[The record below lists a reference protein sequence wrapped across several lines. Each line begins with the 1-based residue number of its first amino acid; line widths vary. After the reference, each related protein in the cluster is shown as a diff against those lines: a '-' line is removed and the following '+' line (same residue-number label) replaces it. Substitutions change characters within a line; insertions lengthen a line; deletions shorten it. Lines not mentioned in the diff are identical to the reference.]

1 MRNYD
6 RKDSFF
12 CLLDNLLKTI
22 SGNLNGTGRPNPG
35 EDAEPLPQQSKSDRV
50 FSGEL
55 MRINHSGEVAAQ
67 ALYQGQLFFET
78 DTNMID
84 YLTNAAEE
92 EADHLLWTSAQ
103 IKSLDTRQSYLN
115 VVWYFGA
122 FFLGAT
128 ASLYGEKISRGF
140 LAETEKQVAKHLE
153 GHLSRLPVNDKSSR
167 RVIELM
173 LIDETAHADWAENSQ
188 NYTELNPF
196 LKFVMKQGSKIM
208 INVSQKI

>member
-6 RKDSFF
+6 KKDTFF
-12 CLLDNLLKTI
+12 CLLDNFLKTI
-22 SGNLNGTGRPNPG
+22 SGNLSGTGRPNPG
-35 EDAEPLPQQSKSDRV
+35 EDAEGLSQQSKNDRV

-78 DTNMID
+78 DAQMID
-84 YLTNAAEE
+84 YLTKAAEE
-92 EADHLLWTSAQ
+92 EADHLIWTSAQ
-103 IKSLDTRQSYLN
+103 IKSLNARQSYLN

-140 LAETEKQVAKHLE
+140 LAETEKQVAEHLE
-153 GHLSRLPVNDKSSR
+153 SHLSLLPTDDKSSR
-167 RVIELM
+167 RVVEFM
-173 LIDETAHADWAENSQ
+173 LEDESAHAEWAENSE
-188 NYTELNPF
+188 NYTELNPL
-196 LKFVMKQGSKIM
+196 LKFMMKQGSKIM
-208 INVSQKI
+208 INVAQKI